1 MTGKYRYEFSLNV
14 WGFLNLVMQPS
25 DFELLNAT
33 NGFDQFKEDPFHL
46 YMICSRP
53 RITFDPE
60 AFVLT
65 RQEICGSLRMQV
77 GELFEKHEFKVEN
90 NVKDEVTAIECPY
103 PHTFVHLKTDARI
116 HIIKAGLWAARTATM
131 HEHLTMEILY
141 IGQSYGVDGSRTAP
155 ERLQNHETLLSIV
168 ADCSARQPDKD
179 VWLIL
184 WNLNSRWFTVID
196 GRENS
201 YTTSEN
207 DDEERMQSLLKITT
221 PADLE
226 INLAEAALIRYFRPL
241 FNRQMKDKF
250 PHRDHKS
257 YRAAYE
263 WDVNS
268 LIVEVDT
275 EDLGFM
281 LKSPTVSPDWHHTAI
296 FPFHSD
302 EQRRQLFEMW

>member
-1 MTGKYRYEFSLNV
+1 MR
-14 WGFLNLVMQPS
+14 
-25 DFELLNAT
+25 
-33 NGFDQFKEDPFHL
+33 
-46 YMICSRP
+46 
-53 RITFDPE
+53 
-60 AFVLT
+60 
-65 RQEICGSLRMQV
+65 
-77 GELFEKHEFKVEN
+77 
-90 NVKDEVTAIECPY
+90 
-103 PHTFVHLKTDARI
+103 
-116 HIIKAGLWAARTATM
+116 
-131 HEHLTMEILY
+131 
-141 IGQSYGVDGSRTAP
+141 
-155 ERLQNHETLLSIV
+155 
-168 ADCSARQPDKD
+168 
-179 VWLIL
+179 
-184 WNLNSRWFTVID
+184 
-196 GRENS
+196 
-201 YTTSEN
+201 
-207 DDEERMQSLLKITT
+207 SLLKITT

-302 EQRRQLFEMW
+302 EQRRQLFEMR